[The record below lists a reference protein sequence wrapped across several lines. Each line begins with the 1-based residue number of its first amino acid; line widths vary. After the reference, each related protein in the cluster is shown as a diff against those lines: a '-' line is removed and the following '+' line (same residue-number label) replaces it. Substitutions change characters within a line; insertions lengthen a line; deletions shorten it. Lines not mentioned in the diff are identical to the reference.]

1 LPGMDGIATIRQ
13 IRSSEN
19 PTVRNQRVILMYSS
33 SDDEDISVS
42 AKELNISHQLV
53 KPVKIQKLFNAL
65 QKLDTS
71 EKPELVP
78 VIKTRVMEIPEL
90 NRGEITILVA
100 EDNRINMIL
109 VKTFLTKILTNV
121 KVIEALNGKEAV
133 ALVEQHQPDLVLMDV
148 QMPEMNGY
156 EASLEIRKN
165 ESNEKRVP
173 IIALTAGTLKGE
185 RERCVEA
192 GMDDYLTKPVLKE
205 TLQAAL
211 DKWLV
216 KEV

>member
-1 LPGMDGIATIRQ
+1 MRD
-13 IRSSEN
+13 
-19 PTVRNQRVILMYSS
+19 QRIILMYGSA
-33 SDDEDISVS
+33 DDEHISDFS
-42 AKELNISHQLV
+42 RELNIVYQLV

-65 QKLDTS
+65 QKLDTND
-71 EKPELVP
+71 KPELLP
-78 VIKTRVMEIPEL
+78 AAKTKVVEIPEL
-90 NRGEITILVA
+90 DRGEITILVA

-109 VKTFLTKILTNV
+109 VKTFLTKILAGV
-121 KVIEALNGKEAV
+121 RVVEALNGKEAV
-133 ALVEQHQPDLVLMDV
+133 SLFAKEQPDLVLMDV

-156 EASLEIRKN
+156 EASVEIRNK
-165 ESNEKRVP
+165 ESGGKRTP

-205 TLQAAL
+205 TLQATL

-216 KEV
+216 KHV